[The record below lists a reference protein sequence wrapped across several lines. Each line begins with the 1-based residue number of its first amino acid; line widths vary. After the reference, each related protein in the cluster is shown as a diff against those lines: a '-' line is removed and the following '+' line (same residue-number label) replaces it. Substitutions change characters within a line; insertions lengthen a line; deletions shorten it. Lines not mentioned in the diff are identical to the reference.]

1 MQLYID
7 DQLASIKTKLQQV
20 LKQYQLLQKENQQ
33 LKKELEKTK
42 TTFVSKKEHLENL
55 QKQVDMFQLGNKGLK
70 EDEKTALNKKIDR
83 YLKEIEQCLALLN
96 P

>member
-7 DQLASIKTKLQQV
+7 DQLASIKTKLQQL

-33 LKKELEKTK
+33 LKKELEKAK
-42 TTFVSKKEHLENL
+42 TVSVSKEEDFENL
-55 QKQVDMFQLGNKGLK
+55 QKQVDGLQLGNKVM
-70 EDEKTALNKKIDR
+70 DEKEKAALNKRIDG